1 MNICSHFI
9 PKLVCI
15 AVAGVGI
22 SSATNAQTMNQAVMI
37 ALSQYPAILA
47 AQSKKQA
54 AESDITR
61 AQSSHWPQVSWMGT
75 YSAYNSGNV
84 SNTWVQSPVV
94 SMNVWS
100 GWRIQSDVEKSKAL
114 SDSASHQQRITRDDV
129 ALLCIEGYLNW
140 AHQIQLVKLAREN
153 LDFHK
158 KILGDTEK
166 ILSVDTGRKVDRN
179 QALVRFQNAKITLAQ
194 RESDLAVAVERLNRM
209 LLGQTPSAP
218 TGIEDMPGLIPTTA
232 EQALLN
238 INPTHPVIAQ
248 QMAAVEAS
256 QAALRGARSG
266 YSPTVNVTYGKQ
278 TYQGSG
284 QGDYVAQL
292 VVSVPIFQG
301 GLTYG
306 AVGTAMGNLEAAE
319 QNLKESKL
327 IVRERV
333 LTFWSELESARDRI
347 QSSKNQI
354 KTTREVVDAY
364 WHQFQVGR
372 RSLLDLL
379 YIQSDLFNY
388 QSNQETAQFEE
399 RLFRARLLAATG
411 MLANAYLLGK
421 RPDPLPGQIN
431 SSMSMN
437 TVAVQASTNRQI
449 ADWMKTPGN

>member
-1 MNICSHFI
+1 MKSSSISQLKVFS
-9 PKLVCI
+9 LVI
-15 AVAGVGI
+15 ACVTVANL
-22 SSATNAQTMNQAVMI
+22 SYAQTMNQAVMI

-54 AESDITR
+54 ADSDITR
-61 AQSSHWPQVSWMGT
+61 AQAAHWPQVSWMGT
-75 YSAYNSGNV
+75 YSAYNAGNV

-100 GWRIQSDVEKSKAL
+100 GWRIQSDVERSKAL
-114 SDSASHQQRITRDDV
+114 SNSALQQQRITRDDV
-129 ALLCIEGYLNW
+129 ALLCLEGYLNW
-140 AHQIQLVKLAREN
+140 AHQIQMVKLAREN
-153 LDFHK
+153 LGFHQ

-179 QALVRFQNAKITLAQ
+179 QALVRFQNARIILAQ
-194 RESDLAVAVERLNRM
+194 REGDLAIAAERLNRM
-209 LLGQTPSAP
+209 LLGQMPAAPS
-218 TGIEDMPGLIPTTA
+218 GVDEMPGLIPATA
-232 EQALLN
+232 EQALLD
-238 INPTHPVIAQ
+238 INHSHPIIAQ

-256 QAALRGARSG
+256 QAALKGAKAG

-301 GLTYG
+301 GMTYG

-319 QNLKESKL
+319 QTLKESKL

-333 LTFWSELESARDRI
+333 LSFWSDLESARDRI
-347 QSSKNQI
+347 ESSKNQI
-354 KTTREVVDAY
+354 RTAREVVDAY

-379 YIQSDLFNY
+379 NIQSDLFSY
-388 QSNQETAQFEE
+388 QSNQETAQFDQ
-399 RLFRARLLAATG
+399 RVSKARLLASTG
-411 MLANAYLLGK
+411 MLAIAYQSDRTPVPSESRSIERSTKNSPEINQREG
-421 RPDPLPGQIN
+421 PPL
-431 SSMSMN
+431 
-437 TVAVQASTNRQI
+437 AE
-449 ADWMKTPGN
+449 WMKNPGN

>member
-1 MNICSHFI
+1 MKTSSISRLKSLSLAIGCTTFAHG
-9 PKLVCI
+9 VC
-15 AVAGVGI
+15 
-22 SSATNAQTMNQAVMI
+22 AQDMNQAVMI

-54 AESDITR
+54 ADSDITR
-61 AQSSHWPQVSWMGT
+61 AQAAHWPQVSWMGT
-75 YSAYNSGNV
+75 YSAYNSGTV

-100 GWRIQSDVEKSKAL
+100 GWRIQSDVERSKAL
-114 SDSASHQQRITRDDV
+114 SNSAFQQQRITRDDV
-129 ALLCIEGYLNW
+129 ALLCLEGYLNW
-140 AHQIQLVKLAREN
+140 AHQIQMVKLAREN
-153 LDFHK
+153 LNFHQ
-158 KILGDTEK
+158 KILGDTER

-194 RESDLAVAVERLNRM
+194 REGELAIAVERLNRM
-209 LLGQTPSAP
+209 LLGQMPTAP
-218 TGIEDMPGLIPTTA
+218 TGLDEMPGIIPTSA
-232 EQALLN
+232 EQALLD
-238 INPTHPVIAQ
+238 INPTHPIIAQ

-256 QAALRGARSG
+256 QAALKAARSG

-301 GLTYG
+301 GMTYG

-319 QNLKESKL
+319 QTLKESKL

-333 LTFWSELESARDRI
+333 LSFWSDLQSARDRI
-347 QSSKNQI
+347 ESSKNQI
-354 KTTREVVDAY
+354 RTAREVVDAY

-379 YIQSDLFNY
+379 NIQSDLFSY
-388 QSNQETAQFEE
+388 QSNQETAQFDEKVSK
-399 RLFRARLLAATG
+399 ARLLAATG
-411 MLANAYLLGK
+411 KLAMAYHSDK
-421 RPDPLPGQIN
+421 PLV
-431 SSMSMN
+431 SSNTRSIEISTIK
-437 TVAVQASTNRQI
+437 TVAINTDKGSQT
-449 ADWMKTPGN
+449 ADWMKNPGN